1 MTISE
6 LRESGN
12 GVADANGRAVAR
24 VQPLRYGEEWRI
36 TRMTVQST
44 SSTLVPTALVYR
56 GSEAASNLIDGTWT
70 GTQDTSET
78 SIRLVSGETLV
89 CVFTGGDVGSQCTF
103 NVFGE
108 RVVGS

>member
-1 MTISE
+1 MTNE

-12 GVADANGRAVAR
+12 GTADANGRAQCT
-24 VQPLRYGEEWRI
+24 VQPMRYGEEWRI

-44 SSTLVPTALVYR
+44 STTLTPTANVYR

-70 GTQDTSET
+70 GTRDSSDT
-78 SIRLVSGETLV
+78 SIRLMSGEALV
-89 CVFTGGDVGSQCTF
+89 CVFEGGDVGSQCTF

-108 RVVGS
+108 VVVG

>member
-1 MTISE
+1 MSITNE

-12 GVADANGRAVAR
+12 GTADSTGRAVCR
-24 VQPLRYGEEWRI
+24 VQPMRYGEEWRI

-44 SSTLVPTALVYR
+44 SSTLVPIAKVYR

-70 GTQDTSET
+70 GTQDTSDT
-78 SIRLVSGETLV
+78 SIRLMSGESLV
-89 CVFTGGDVGSQCTF
+89 CVFSGGDVGSQCTF

-108 RVVGS
+108 VVVG